1 MILDLNSSCMTYP
14 REHNYQKDP
23 GEYQDHRPT
32 TRILYVGVHVYQPIL
47 LIEHDLKGLS
57 PCYAYYHHFDHL
69 FIGDTCHQRTHT
81 QGYIIL
87 ETKQKVNRVTSVSNC
102 AKAVFEN

>member
-1 MILDLNSSCMTYP
+1 
-14 REHNYQKDP
+14 
-23 GEYQDHRPT
+23 
-32 TRILYVGVHVYQPIL
+32 
-47 LIEHDLKGLS
+47 
-57 PCYAYYHHFDHL
+57 HHFDHL